1 MKKLVLSV
9 IAVLA
14 IAFSANAANYKVDNN
29 AIDNIIENATEV
41 VVLDIEAPA
50 AANLPVFEQKEVNVT
65 TAFLLSWLLG
75 YFGVHR
81 HYMGTKPL
89 MWLWYTITMG
99 GLGVIWSVDTIL
111 LFLDL
116 IKVGEGN
123 YLNKFINNP
132 KFIVWLS

>member
-14 IAFSANAANYKVDNN
+14 IAISANAANYKVDNN

-41 VVLDIEAPA
+41 VVLDVEAPA
-50 AANLPVFEQKEVNVT
+50 AANLPVFEQKEINVT

-132 KFIVWLS
+132 KFIVWL

>member
-41 VVLDIEAPA
+41 VVLDVEAPA
-50 AANLPVFEQKEVNVT
+50 AANLPVFEQKEINVT

-132 KFIVWLS
+132 KFIVWL

>member
-1 MKKLVLSV
+1 MKKLIVSV

-14 IAFSANAANYKVDNN
+14 IAISASAANYKVDNN

-41 VVLDIEAPA
+41 VALEAAAPA
-50 AANLPVFEQKEVNVT
+50 AANLPTVAPKEINAT

-75 YFGVHR
+75 EFGVHR
-81 HYMGTKPL
+81 HYLGTKPI
-89 MWLWYTITMG
+89 MWLIYTITGG
-99 GLGVIWSVDTIL
+99 GLGVVWGVDTIL

-116 IKVGEGN
+116 LKVGEG
-123 YLNKFINNP
+123 YLQKYVNNE